1 MSLAELPSSA
11 ATTAPGDPPPGLE
24 REPIRVLAV
33 DDETRNLEVLQ
44 LALTTPEFNLRVT
57 DDSEVALTLAHAHRP
72 HVILLDVVMPG
83 LDGLALCRQ
92 IKADVELGYV
102 PVVLI
107 TGLRTSKD
115 RLRGLDAGA
124 DEFISKPFEAIELM
138 ARVRALARTKRLYDE
153 LRAHNQ
159 DLEERVAARTAEL
172 STVVRELQAA
182 DRLKAEFINNVSHEL
197 RTPLLHVKG
206 TVTLLRDGALGDLN
220 PDQSRGLGVAGEAVD
235 QLERLVADIVD
246 FGDTQA
252 DTVRPAAADV
262 ANLCGAAA
270 RAASSAAERR
280 GSVIELQ
287 VDPGLP
293 EVWADAEAIVR
304 VLRHLLDN
312 ALKFGPAHARVWL
325 GASRTTSGVR
335 FSVRDRG
342 PGIPAEEH
350 ARIFEPFYQIDGSE
364 TRAVGGMGLGLAL
377 VRRVLEAHHATVSL
391 ESTLGEG
398 STFWF
403 DLSLA
408 LGQA

>member
-1 MSLAELPSSA
+1 MSTEIPSPQA
-11 ATTAPGDPPPGLE
+11 AAAPGEPPPGLA

-44 LALTTPEFNLRVT
+44 LALTAPEFVLRVS
-57 DDSEVALTLAHAHRP
+57 DDSETALALAHAHRP

-92 IKADVELGYV
+92 IKADAELGYV

-107 TGLRTSKD
+107 TGLRSSKD

-124 DEFISKPFEAIELM
+124 DEFISKPFEAVELM

-159 DLEERVAARTAEL
+159 DLEERVIARTAEL
-172 STVVRELQAA
+172 SSAYRELQAA
-182 DRLKAEFINNVSHEL
+182 DQLKSEFINNVSHEL

-206 TVTLLRDGALGDLN
+206 TVTLLRDGALGELSS
-220 PDQSRGLGVAGEAVD
+220 DQARGLGVAKEAVD

-246 FGDTQA
+246 FGDMHA
-252 DTVRPAAADV
+252 DAVHPEAADV
-262 ANLCGAAA
+262 AQLCAAAA

-280 GSVIELQ
+280 NASIDLQ
-287 VDPGLP
+287 IDPGLP
-293 EVWADAEAIVR
+293 EVWADVEAITR

-312 ALKFGPAHARVWL
+312 AVKFGPARATVWL
-325 GASRTTSGVR
+325 AAQRTLGGVR

-342 PGIPAEEH
+342 SGIAPEEQ
-350 ARIFEPFYQIDGSE
+350 ARIFDPFYQIDGSE

-377 VRRVLEAHHATVSL
+377 VRRVLEAHRAAVHL
-391 ESTLGEG
+391 ESTPGEG

-403 DLSLA
+403 ELPLA
-408 LGQA
+408 

>member
-1 MSLAELPSSA
+1 MSTEFPSPQA
-11 ATTAPGDPPPGLE
+11 AAAPGEPPPGLA

-44 LALTTPEFNLRVT
+44 LALTAPEFVLRVS
-57 DDSEVALTLAHAHRP
+57 DDSETALALAHAHRP

-92 IKADVELGYV
+92 IKADAELGYV

-107 TGLRTSKD
+107 TGLRSSKD

-124 DEFISKPFEAIELM
+124 DEFISKPFEAVELM

-159 DLEERVAARTAEL
+159 DLEERVIARTAEL
-172 STVVRELQAA
+172 SSAYRELQAA
-182 DRLKAEFINNVSHEL
+182 DQLKSEFINNVSHEL

-206 TVTLLRDGALGDLN
+206 TVTLLRDGALGELSS
-220 PDQSRGLGVAGEAVD
+220 DQARGLGVAKEAVD

-246 FGDTQA
+246 FGDMHA
-252 DTVRPAAADV
+252 DAVHPEAADV
-262 ANLCGAAA
+262 AQLCAAAA

-280 GSVIELQ
+280 NASIDLQ
-287 VDPGLP
+287 IDPGLP
-293 EVWADAEAIVR
+293 EVWADVEAITR

-312 ALKFGPAHARVWL
+312 AVKFGPARATVWL
-325 GASRTTSGVR
+325 AAQRTLGGVR

-342 PGIPAEEH
+342 PGIAPEEQ
-350 ARIFEPFYQIDGSE
+350 ARIFDPFYQIDGSE

-377 VRRVLEAHHATVSL
+377 VRRVLEAHRAAVHL
-391 ESTLGEG
+391 ESTPGEG

-403 DLSLA
+403 ELPLA
-408 LGQA
+408 

>member
-1 MSLAELPSSA
+1 MSTEFPSPQA
-11 ATTAPGDPPPGLE
+11 AAAPGEPPPGLA

-44 LALTTPEFNLRVT
+44 LALTAPEFVLRVS
-57 DDSEVALTLAHAHRP
+57 DDSETALALAHAHRP

-92 IKADVELGYV
+92 IKADAELGYV

-107 TGLRTSKD
+107 TGLRSSKD

-124 DEFISKPFEAIELM
+124 DEFISKPFEAVELM

-159 DLEERVAARTAEL
+159 DLEERVIARTAEL
-172 STVVRELQAA
+172 SSAYRELQAA
-182 DRLKAEFINNVSHEL
+182 DQLKSEFINNVSHEL

-206 TVTLLRDGALGDLN
+206 TVTLLRDGALGELSS
-220 PDQSRGLGVAGEAVD
+220 DQARGLGVAKEAVD

-246 FGDTQA
+246 FGDMHA
-252 DTVRPAAADV
+252 DAVHPEAADV
-262 ANLCGAAA
+262 AQLCAAAA

-280 GSVIELQ
+280 NASIDLQ
-287 VDPGLP
+287 IDPGLP
-293 EVWADAEAIVR
+293 EVWADVEAITR

-312 ALKFGPAHARVWL
+312 AVKFGPARATVWL
-325 GASRTTSGVR
+325 AAQRTLGGVR

-342 PGIPAEEH
+342 SGIAPEEQ
-350 ARIFEPFYQIDGSE
+350 ARIFDPFYQIDGSE

-377 VRRVLEAHHATVSL
+377 VRRVLEAHRAAVHL
-391 ESTLGEG
+391 ESTPGEG

-403 DLSLA
+403 ELPLA
-408 LGQA
+408 